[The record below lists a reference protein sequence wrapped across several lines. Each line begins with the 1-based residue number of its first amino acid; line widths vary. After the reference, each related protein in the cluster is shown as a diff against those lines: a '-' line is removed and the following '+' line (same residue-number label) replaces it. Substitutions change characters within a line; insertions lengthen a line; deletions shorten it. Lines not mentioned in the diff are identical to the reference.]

1 MDLKVRSQMRSYVIQ
16 RLRMHGDLAP
26 LNDDDLLFTSGRLNS
41 LDAVELVMS
50 LEADYG
56 INFSELNF
64 DLTLLDSVSAITDLV
79 DRRAVNA

>member
-1 MDLKVRSQMRSYVIQ
+1 MRSYVIQ